1 MAAGNERAFAIKAR
15 LDDAHAAEFAFSA
28 CKTMYGGKAI
38 AAGDTLFVFAEGPG
52 GGPGLVAMGTVT
64 WAEPL
69 PRTPGV
75 ARETPRVS
83 IRVRRDA
90 PVRRPLSPD
99 TLRRFCDWDDGR
111 PETELNFKFYRQ
123 ATPKIAGLSAAA
135 ARFLRQRFGPIS

>member
-1 MAAGNERAFAIKAR
+1 MDAGRQRAFAIKAL
-15 LDDAHAAEFAFSA
+15 LDDVHAAQFEFTA

-38 AAGDTLFVFAEGPG
+38 AAGDRLFVFADGPG

-75 ARETPRVS
+75 ARETQRVS

-90 PVRRPLSPD
+90 PVRRPLAPD

-123 ATPKIAGLSAAA
+123 ATHKIAGLSDAT
-135 ARFLRQRFGPIS
+135 ARFLRRRF